1 MDGIVFMNENDL
13 GTNAIGQ
20 ISRNNKIQMNFEKM
34 HEIKFDIKNG
44 QKSKSN
50 TIEGFYHN
58 ERGQKSC

>member
-1 MDGIVFMNENDL
+1 M
-13 GTNAIGQ
+13 
-20 ISRNNKIQMNFEKM
+20 SFEKM

-58 ERGQKSC
+58 ERGQKSCWI